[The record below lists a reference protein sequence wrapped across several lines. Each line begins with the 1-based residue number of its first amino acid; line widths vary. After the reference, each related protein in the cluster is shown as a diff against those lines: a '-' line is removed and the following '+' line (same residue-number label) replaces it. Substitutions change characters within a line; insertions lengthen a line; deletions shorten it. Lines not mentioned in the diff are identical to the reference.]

1 MPQEQCN
8 HAKISFQSINSSSG
22 YGKHYPHYYQI
33 LAYPDLRQ
41 ELTEYVLERVRSLQI
56 NLQMRE
62 NSQTHTEMVPCL
74 TEIKLQIEDF
84 INQGICHLL
93 F

>member
-1 MPQEQCN
+1 MPKSVFNLSILVVVTEIEQ
-8 HAKISFQSINSSSG
+8 IVES
-22 YGKHYPHYYQI
+22 HYPHYYQI

-84 INQGICHLL
+84 IHQGICHLL